1 MSNDMARRLAELER
15 RLKSVERSHSL
26 KRSPVYQGPPT
37 LAPER
42 LTVGIV
48 GNLVQDPAFQTA
60 IRSPL
65 PADWVIMGPDIV
77 YTDSNFLRCTHAGLT
92 IEFDP
97 GDSYLLE
104 DGTGSYELEDGT
116 GLYELEP
123 TIAVSAL
130 PLRAAEESAM
140 FLTDFIAVDPG
151 RTVRIAAQI
160 RRDTDAL
167 TTSWG
172 RNVAARVKVIFYKA
186 DRETT
191 TSAIDDLDLLTET
204 DADVWSLL
212 EHTFAVPEGY
222 VYARGVIATAFQ
234 QQGRIDFAKP
244 EVQLLW
250 NRVQSSTFVEGSA
263 GWALDDRVS
272 QIGNLNVI
280 EDIGVDTLSA
290 KTIFLDGVDL
300 SAESVDTKAKG
311 VIAWDSRATGS
322 TDTGS
327 TSSSTELKV
336 FEFSAGQ
343 MFANRLYRITST
355 GMLNGSVA
363 GDRFALR
370 AKYTLDGSTPGTGS
384 TGVRTLD
391 VEITAST
398 LVAFDYSKIFSIPS
412 DTDNF
417 RVAFTLQR
425 STGTGV
431 AFIDLSSRG
440 FDMAVEDLGLV
451 ADAAATGNL
460 SQKSYADATPPDPD
474 PVRSFTRTWYAT
486 WSRSYD
492 GDRTPR
498 SPSTDDLYQ
507 GYVSSYHGN
516 TRSLFGFD
524 YSSIQ
529 AALSGATI
537 TSIKVTYR
545 VKHAWSYAGANV
557 YVSSHSYSSAPS
569 AWNSASVVE
578 DRLHS
583 GGNKEGS
590 TYTKTLPVAVGT
602 EFKNGTTRG
611 LGFGPGP
618 SNSASS
624 YYAYMYGGDSSSS
637 RPRITITY
645 TK

>member
-1 MSNDMARRLAELER
+1 MSNDMARRIAELER

-37 LAPER
+37 VAPDR
-42 LTVGIV
+42 LTVGVV

-60 IRSPL
+60 IRTPL
-65 PADWVIMGPDIV
+65 PADWVIMGPDTV

-92 IEFDP
+92 IQFDP

-104 DGTGSYELEDGT
+104 DATGSYELEDGT

-123 TIAVSAL
+123 TIAVSEL
-130 PLRAAEESAM
+130 PLQAAEESAI

-160 RRDTDAL
+160 RRDADAL
-167 TTSWG
+167 TTTWG
-172 RNVAARVKVIFYKA
+172 ANVAARIKVIFYKVDKA
-186 DRETT
+186 TT
-191 TSAIDDLDLLTET
+191 TTVVDDLDLITET
-204 DADVWSLL
+204 DADVWVLL
-212 EHTFAVPEGY
+212 ENTFEVPEGY
-222 VYARGVIATAFQ
+222 VYARGVLATAFQ
-234 QQGRIDFAKP
+234 QQGHIDFAKP

-250 NRVQSSTFVEGSA
+250 NRVQSSTFVEGAA

-280 EDIGVDTLSA
+280 EEIGVDTLSA
-290 KTIFLDGVDL
+290 RAIFLDGVDL
-300 SAESVDTKAKG
+300 SAESVGTLAKG
-311 VIAWDSRATGS
+311 CIAHDQKTAG
-322 TDTGS
+322 
-327 TSSSTELKV
+327 TETADIGGTETKL
-336 FEFSAGQ
+336 FEFSAGA
-343 MFANRLYRITST
+343 METGRLYRVTAR
-355 GMLNGSVA
+355 GQLNGTVA
-363 GDRFALR
+363 GNRFTIR
-370 AKYTLDGSTPGTGS
+370 MYYTLDGSAPTTSSTLLGS
-384 TGVRTLD
+384 TDEELD
-391 VEITAST
+391 SST
-398 LVAFDYSKIFSIPS
+398 LAMFDYAKVFSIAS
-412 DTDNF
+412 ATENL
-417 RVAFTLQR
+417 RLALTLLR
-425 STGTGV
+425 STGAGT
-431 AFIDLSSRG
+431 AHISFSRAL
-440 FDMAVEDLGLV
+440 DVYVEDLGLFE
-451 ADAAATGNL
+451 AAAAAGTL
-460 SQKSYADATPPDPD
+460 SQKSYADATPPDAD
-474 PVRSFTRTWYAT
+474 PVRTYTRTWYAN

-498 SPSTDDLYQ
+498 SPADDDLYQ

-529 AALSGATI
+529 AALAGATI
-537 TSIKVTYR
+537 TKITVTYR

-557 YVSSHSYSSAPS
+557 YVSSHSYGSAPS
-569 AWNSASVVE
+569 AWNTASVDE
-578 DRLHS
+578 DRYHS

-590 TYTKTLPVAVGT
+590 TYTRTLPDAVGT

-618 SNSASS
+618 SSSASA
-624 YYAYMYGGDSSSS
+624 YYAYMYGGNSSSS